1 MMVFMLVFRWNEI
14 KQESPDQ
21 VPLQVPCP
29 AACEP
34 LQSADSITG
43 TSPLASGRNFGLR
56 ALLLTGYFFSFWD
69 LFPAKRQSWPC
80 ANIPADPAVC
90 QIVRASRLAPATSHH
105 VTFKSLLNRLSPS
118 RFKSLPL
125 NTGGSAPQ
133 CFTVH
138 NRVAA
143 ATRAGSR
150 LDATDQVAAEH
161 VPVLE
166 NIRAVNVEQHG
177 GLKWCKVADGV
188 AGKRDD

>member
-29 AACEP
+29 AASEP
-34 LQSADSITG
+34 LQSVDSITG
-43 TSPLASGRNFGLR
+43 ASPLASGRNFGLR
-56 ALLLTGYFFSFWD
+56 VLLLTGYFFSFWD

-80 ANIPADPAVC
+80 ANIRADPAVC

-125 NTGGSAPQ
+125 NPGGSSPR
-133 CFTVH
+133 CFTVQPGRCRH
-138 NRVAA
+138 ASGQPSGRH
-143 ATRAGSR
+143 RPSGSR
-150 LDATDQVAAEH
+150 ACAS
-161 VPVLE
+161 
-166 NIRAVNVEQHG
+166 
-177 GLKWCKVADGV
+177 
-188 AGKRDD
+188 AGKYPCGQCRTTRGA

>member
-1 MMVFMLVFRWNEI
+1 MILSTFFFYQQSDISAHLDMMVFMLVFRWNEI

-21 VPLQVPCP
+21 VPLQLRCR
-29 AACEP
+29 AASEP

-43 TSPLASGRNFGLR
+43 GSPLASGRNFL
-56 ALLLTGYFFSFWD
+56 AQSSAAHWIFSSFWD
-69 LFPAKRQSWPC
+69 LFPAKRQSWPG

-118 RFKSLPL
+118 RFKSLTL
-125 NTGGSAPQ
+125 NPSGSAPL

-143 ATRAGSR
+143 ATRGGS
-150 LDATDQVAAEH
+150 
-161 VPVLE
+161 
-166 NIRAVNVEQHG
+166 
-177 GLKWCKVADGV
+177 
-188 AGKRDD
+188 

>member
-1 MMVFMLVFRWNEI
+1 MRSSRNHQTRCHCRYHVQLPVSRC
-14 KQESPDQ
+14 KAQTQSL
-21 VPLQVPCP
+21 VPLLWHPGG
-29 AACEP
+29 
-34 LQSADSITG
+34 IF
-43 TSPLASGRNFGLR
+43 RLR
-56 ALLLTGYFFSFWD
+56 VLLLTGYFFSFWD

-105 VTFKSLLNRLSPS
+105 ITFKSLLNRLSPS
-118 RFKSLPL
+118 CFKSLPL
-125 NTGGSAPQ
+125 NPGGSAPR

-150 LDATDQVAAEH
+150 ANATDQVAAEH

-177 GLKWCKVADGV
+177 GLKWCKVADAV